1 MFFKESLEK
10 SFINKNLTQKPNK
23 FNRYFNDLDKLKI
36 AGSKV
41 GSGEIIPS
49 GLESLLVSG
58 ILTYPFLLEKNF
70 ENFELLIID
79 HKKLN
84 EVRNKLITFLDVEKP
99 IDSVIIEEFININF
113 KDFLDND
120 LKFSKKYWSN
130 LKNSTIESISSTWL
144 EIFNDDQHIK
154 SLDIEIGNFDKNI
167 VDDEHEKRLLSI
179 LEQKDNELKKI
190 TEKYGQ

>member
-1 MFFKESLEK
+1 M
-10 SFINKNLTQKPNK
+10 P
-23 FNRYFNDLDKLKI
+23 Y
-36 AGSKV
+36 
-41 GSGEIIPS
+41 
-49 GLESLLVSG
+49 
-58 ILTYPFLLEKNF
+58 
-70 ENFELLIID
+70 LIID

-84 EVRNKLITFLDVEKP
+84 EVRNKLIAFIDAEKP
-99 IDSVIIEEFININF
+99 IDSEIIEEFITNNF
-113 KDFLDND
+113 KGFIDND

-130 LKNSTIESISSTWL
+130 FKNSTIESISTTWL